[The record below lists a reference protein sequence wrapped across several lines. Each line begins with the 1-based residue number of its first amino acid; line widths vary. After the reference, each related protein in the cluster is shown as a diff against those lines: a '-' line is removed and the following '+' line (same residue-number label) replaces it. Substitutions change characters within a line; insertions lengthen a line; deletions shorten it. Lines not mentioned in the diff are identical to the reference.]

1 MANNFGIMS
10 ASDPDYQKCVVQKY
24 NRLTK
29 IWADGDLWHARMR
42 EDIISAVRRAARYQ
56 KKPPGVVIDVG
67 SGGLAQ
73 DIECLNYIQ
82 VDIAY
87 QKLVGARF
95 AVCADA
101 QRLPF
106 ADNVADQVICVGSVV
121 NYCSLF
127 ELVSELNR
135 IARRGAHIILHAE
148 LSNSLELLF
157 SKHFRSNAT
166 FLTTVYQGEERLWL
180 YSRRNIRNA
189 LAAVGLRIVEERYF
203 HILSALAQKVV
214 RDRNRA
220 ARLTKLDRL
229 IGRLSAIGAVADN
242 VVFICERPT

>member
-1 MANNFGIMS
+1 MS
-10 ASDPDYQKCVVQKY
+10 ASDSDYQKWVVQKY

-42 EDIISAVRRAARYQ
+42 EDIISGVRRVARYQ
-56 KKPPGVVIDVG
+56 RKPPDLVIDVG

-73 DIECLNYIQ
+73 DIKCLNYIQ
-82 VDIAY
+82 VDIAC
-87 QKLVGARF
+87 QKLVGARL
-95 AVCADA
+95 AICADA

-106 ADNVADQVICVGSVV
+106 ANGIADQVICVGSVV

-127 ELVSELNR
+127 ELVGELSR
-135 IARRGAHIILHAE
+135 IAKRGAHIILHAE
-148 LSNSLELLF
+148 LSNSLELIF
-157 SKHFRSNAT
+157 SRHFRSNTT
-166 FLTTVYQGEERLWL
+166 FLSTVYQGEERQWL
-180 YSRRNIRNA
+180 YSRRNIRQA

-203 HILSALAQKVV
+203 HILSALAQKII

-229 IGRLSAIGAVADN
+229 IGRLSALGTVADN
-242 VVFICERPT
+242 AVFICERTT